1 MEKFVSHYDEPHG
14 EYTVHMYHPYYV
26 RLVPEKDGS
35 RTVWR
40 VGKILDNGSWG
51 LSRTRYN
58 RKSEAVEEAKTVLKF
73 VVEVENELPKDPPK
87 IPFVQ
92 ASSNM
97 SQNEALTVLG
107 LSDTATKDEIA
118 AKFRSLLGTIH
129 PDRGG
134 SNFLMV
140 QINLAREVLL

>member
-14 EYTVHMYHPYYV
+14 EYTVHMYHPSYV
-26 RLVPEKDGS
+26 RIVPEKDGS

-58 RKSEAVEEAKTVLKF
+58 RKSDALEEAKTVLKF
-73 VVEVENELPKDPPK
+73 VVEVENTFPKEPPK
-87 IPFVQ
+87 IPFIQ
-92 ASSNM
+92 ASSSM
-97 SQNEALTVLG
+97 SRKEALTVLG
-107 LSDTATKDEIA
+107 LSDAATKDEIIST
-118 AKFRSLLGTIH
+118 FRRLMGSIH

-140 QINLAREVLL
+140 QINLAREVLI

>member
-1 MEKFVSHYDEPHG
+1 MEKFLSHYDEPHG
-14 EYTVHMYHPYYV
+14 EYTVHMYHPSYV

-58 RKSEAVEEAKTVLKF
+58 RKSDALEEAKTVLKF
-73 VVEVENELPKDPPK
+73 VVEVENKFPKEPPK

-97 SQNEALTVLG
+97 SRKEALAVLG
-107 LSDTATKDEIA
+107 LPDTATRDEIIST
-118 AKFRSLLGTIH
+118 FRRLMGTIH

-140 QINLAREVLL
+140 QINLAREVLA